1 LPSISDNEKSLILL
15 EPGVSEQQQQQQ
27 QQLQQQQQQQQQQL
41 QQQQQQ
47 QLLLQQQ
54 LPRASW
60 NPTFGSVKSSVS
72 SKQQRLLFQKSSSTK
87 SSPTTSS
94 ATLKNRLID
103 RRLSHRLM
111 FNRSIDSEIRSW
123 KKLARLVNPY
133 VKLIMSI
140 PWCIDI

>member
-1 LPSISDNEKSLILL
+1 MA
-15 EPGVSEQQQQQQ
+15 PGVSEQQQQQQ
-27 QQLQQQQQQQQQQL
+27 QQQQLLQQQQQLLQQQQQQ
-41 QQQQQQ
+41 
-47 QLLLQQQ
+47 QQQ

-72 SKQQRLLFQKSSSTK
+72 SKQQRLLFQKSPSAK

-123 KKLARLVNPY
+123 KKLAQLVNPY
-133 VKLIMSI
+133 VKLIM
-140 PWCIDI
+140 PRLWCIDI